1 MLSPWTPKL
10 LSILR
15 IVVGFLF
22 VVHGTQKLF
31 GFPVAPPTGPA
42 PMASII
48 GIAGMIE
55 VAGGVLM
62 ILGLLTRPAA
72 FILSG
77 EMAVAYFKAHAPQS
91 FWPLLNNGE
100 LAVLY
105 CFTFLY
111 FAAAG
116 GGPWSVDAL
125 LARSRRHPATPSIP
139 TRPVPVGTYRRAS

>member
-1 MLSPWTPKL
+1 MLSGWTPRL

-31 GFPVAPPTGPA
+31 GFPA
-42 PMASII
+42 PMPGGPVETWSLAHFAGLIEAI
-48 GIAGMIE
+48 GGA
-55 VAGGVLM
+55 LM
-62 ILGLLTRPAA
+62 ILGLMTRPVA

-77 EMAVAYFKAHAPQS
+77 EMAVAYFKAHAANS
-91 FWPLLNNGE
+91 FWPMLNHGE
-100 LAVLY
+100 LAALY

-116 GGPWSVDAL
+116 GGKKRKWWRDD
-125 LARSRRHPATPSIP
+125 
-139 TRPVPVGTYRRAS
+139 